1 MKIYIFTKILI
12 PFGISSENWMFMLLC
27 RDYYLIFSRSSC
39 IVKYLVNEE
48 ESLTLWLHNF
58 QQSRKSNWK
67 SSFASLGSFV
77 ASSPIAVQNVAHRD
91 RTAMGD
97 IMNRDGRTSEHQSSC
112 QGPRNS
118 MMLGWGRKNTT
129 MQKMWTLPLKTSHW
143 NIYTLAT

>member
-1 MKIYIFTKILI
+1 
-12 PFGISSENWMFMLLC
+12 MLLC

-58 QQSRKSNWK
+58 QQSRKVIGKVLLQVWG
-67 SSFASLGSFV
+67 FLVV

-97 IMNRDGRTSEHQSSC
+97 IMGELLNIKAPVRD
-112 QGPRNS
+112 
-118 MMLGWGRKNTT
+118 LGI
-129 MQKMWTLPLKTSHW
+129 P
-143 NIYTLAT
+143 

>member
-1 MKIYIFTKILI
+1 
-12 PFGISSENWMFMLLC
+12 MLLC

-67 SSFASLGSFV
+67 SSFASSGSFV

-97 IMNRDGRTSEHQSSC
+97 IMNRDGRTSEYQSSC
-112 QGPRNS
+112 QGTRDS
-118 MMLGWGRKNTT
+118 MMLGR
-129 MQKMWTLPLKTSHW
+129 
-143 NIYTLAT
+143 